1 MAPFNVPCPSITKYR
16 ISVTGGRVIAVAYKS
31 VAPAATS
38 CVADSELCNVA
49 VPDETRYT
57 FTAKV
62 ESMLEPELSKSMVTA
77 VAQFTSTV
85 TVGAKM
91 KSPMTPASARWV
103 VL

>member
-1 MAPFNVPCPSITKYR
+1 MFLALYHQVQNFSHWWQSYR
-16 ISVTGGRVIAVAYKS
+16 CCIWS

-38 CVADSELCNVA
+38 CVADSELCNVG

-57 FTAKV
+57 FTTKV

-85 TVGAKM
+85 TVGGK
-91 KSPMTPASARWV
+91 RNRQ
-103 VL
+103 

>member
-16 ISVTGGRVIAVAYKS
+16 ISVTGGRVIAVAYWV

-38 CVADSELCNVA
+38 CVADSELCNVG

-57 FTAKV
+57 FTTKV

-85 TVGAKM
+85 TVGEKT